1 MKSLHRK
8 ELLTVQWRRNAV
20 KIIDQTELPNKLV
33 YITCTDHHEIIKAI
47 KSLAVRGAPAI
58 GICAALALLLVTIN
72 SKARTGKSLHLEL
85 EKASSLLISTRPTAV
100 NISWAVN
107 RILDTSSKGRS
118 VKEIKRFVKR
128 EALAMLNDDT
138 LTNKQMG
145 KVGSDLFYD
154 GDVVMTHCNAG
165 SLATSTYG
173 TALGVLRTAR
183 EDGKNLKVIATETRP
198 VMQGSRLTAFELMY
212 DDFDVRLISDTA
224 VGYVMANKMVD
235 KVIVGADRILR
246 TGHVYN
252 KIGTY
257 QIATMASIHKIPFYV
272 AAPISTFDLKSSI
285 SDIKIE
291 DRSPHE
297 IIKIK
302 NIIIAPKDINTINP
316 AFDITPPNLI
326 TGIITELGL
335 LEPPYDRSIH
345 NIVKRRC
352 WGAKRYAGTKYL
364 SSLC

>member
-1 MKSLHRK
+1 MKSLQKK
-8 ELLTVQWRRNAV
+8 ELLTVQWRRNSV
-20 KIIDQTELPNKLV
+20 QIIDQTKLPNKLV
-33 YITCTDHHEIIKAI
+33 YLTCTNHREIAKAI
-47 KSLAVRGAPAI
+47 KSLVVRGAPAI
-58 GICAALALLLVTIN
+58 GICAALALVLVTIN
-72 SKARTGKSLHLEL
+72 SKAKTGRGLQSEL
-85 EKASSLLISTRPTAV
+85 ERAGSLLISTRPTAV
-100 NISWAVN
+100 NIHWAVK
-107 RILDTSSKGRS
+107 RILQISSKGKN
-118 VKEIKRFVKR
+118 VKEIRRLVR
-128 EALAMLNDDT
+128 LEALAMLNEDT
-138 LTNKQMG
+138 LTNRKLG
-145 KVGSDLFYD
+145 RAGSALFYD

-198 VMQGSRLTAFELMY
+198 VMQGSRLTAFELMH

-257 QIATMASIHKIPFYV
+257 QIAVMAHTHKIPFYV

-285 SDIKIE
+285 SEIKIE
-291 DRSPHE
+291 DRSPEE
-297 IIKIK
+297 ITKIK
-302 NIIIAPKDINTINP
+302 NILIAPKGVTTINP
-316 AFDITPPNLI
+316 AFDITPPILI

-335 LEPPYDRSIH
+335 LEPPFQRSIDTL
-345 NIVKRRC
+345 IRRS
-352 WGAKRYAGTKYL
+352 RRN
-364 SSLC
+364 

>member
-1 MKSLHRK
+1 MKSLYRK

-20 KIIDQTELPNKLV
+20 QIIDQTKLPNKLV
-33 YITCTDHHEIIKAI
+33 YLRCTDHREIAAAI
-47 KSLAVRGAPAI
+47 KSLVVRGAPAI

-72 SKARTGKSLHLEL
+72 SKAKTEKGLKTEL
-85 EKASSLLISTRPTAV
+85 ERAGGLLISTRPTAV
-100 NISWAVN
+100 NINWAVK
-107 RILDTSSKGRS
+107 RILEISSSGKN
-118 VKEIKRFVKR
+118 VKEIKRLVKL
-128 EALAMLNDDT
+128 EALAMLNDDI
-138 LTNKQMG
+138 LTNKKMG
-145 KVGSDLFYD
+145 RTGSDLFYD

-173 TALGVLRTAR
+173 TALGVLRAAR

-198 VMQGSRLTAFELMY
+198 VMQGSRLTAFELMH

-235 KVIVGADRILR
+235 KVIVGADRILS

-257 QIATMASIHKIPFYV
+257 QIAIMAHIHKIPFYV
-272 AAPISTFDLKSSI
+272 AAPVSTFDLKSSI
-285 SDIKIE
+285 SEITIE
-291 DRSPHE
+291 DRSPEE
-297 IIKIK
+297 ITKIK
-302 NIIIAPKDINTINP
+302 NIFIAPKGINTINP

-335 LEPPYDRSIH
+335 LEPPFQRSIDT
-345 NIVKRRC
+345 IIKRSR
-352 WGAKRYAGTKYL
+352 RY
-364 SSLC
+364 

>member
-1 MKSLHRK
+1 MKSLQKK
-8 ELLTVQWRRNAV
+8 ELLTVQWRRNSV
-20 KIIDQTELPNKLV
+20 QIIDQTKLPNKLV
-33 YITCTDHHEIIKAI
+33 YLTCTNHHEIAKAI
-47 KSLAVRGAPAI
+47 KSLVVRGAPAI
-58 GICAALALLLVTIN
+58 GICAALALVLVTIN
-72 SKARTGKSLHLEL
+72 SKAKTGRGLQSEL
-85 EKASSLLISTRPTAV
+85 ERAGSLLISTRPTAV
-100 NISWAVN
+100 NIHWAVM
-107 RILDTSSKGRS
+107 RILQISSKGKNI
-118 VKEIKRFVKR
+118 KEIRRLVR
-128 EALAMLNDDT
+128 LEALAMLNEDT
-138 LTNKQMG
+138 LTNRKLG
-145 KVGSDLFYD
+145 RAGSALFYD

-198 VMQGSRLTAFELMY
+198 VMQGSRLTAFELMH

-257 QIATMASIHKIPFYV
+257 QIAVMAHTHKIPFYV

-285 SDIKIE
+285 SEIKIE
-291 DRSPHE
+291 DRSPEE
-297 IIKIK
+297 ITKIK
-302 NIIIAPKDINTINP
+302 NILIAPKGVTTINP
-316 AFDITPPNLI
+316 AFDITPPILI

-335 LEPPYDRSIH
+335 LQPPFQRSIDTL
-345 NIVKRRC
+345 IRRS
-352 WGAKRYAGTKYL
+352 RRN
-364 SSLC
+364 

>member
-1 MKSLHRK
+1 MKSLQKK
-8 ELLTVQWRRNAV
+8 ELLTVQWRRNSV
-20 KIIDQTELPNKLV
+20 QIIDQTKLPNKLV
-33 YITCTDHHEIIKAI
+33 YLTCTNHHEIAKAI
-47 KSLAVRGAPAI
+47 KSLVVRGAPAI
-58 GICAALALLLVTIN
+58 GICAALALVLVTIN
-72 SKARTGKSLHLEL
+72 SKARTGRGLQSEL
-85 EKASSLLISTRPTAV
+85 ERAGSLLISTRPTAV
-100 NISWAVN
+100 NIHWAVK
-107 RILDTSSKGRS
+107 RILQISSKGKNI
-118 VKEIKRFVKR
+118 KEIRRLVR
-128 EALAMLNDDT
+128 LEALAMLNEDT
-138 LTNKQMG
+138 LTNRKLG
-145 KVGSDLFYD
+145 RAGSALFYD

-198 VMQGSRLTAFELMY
+198 VMQGSRLTAFELMH

-257 QIATMASIHKIPFYV
+257 QIAVMAHTHKIPFYV

-285 SDIKIE
+285 SEIKIE
-291 DRSPHE
+291 DRSPEE
-297 IIKIK
+297 ITKFK
-302 NIIIAPKDINTINP
+302 NILIAPKGVPTINP
-316 AFDITPPNLI
+316 AFDITPPIFI

-335 LEPPYDRSIH
+335 LQPPFQRSIDTL
-345 NIVKRRC
+345 IRRS
-352 WGAKRYAGTKYL
+352 RRN
-364 SSLC
+364 

>member
-1 MKSLHRK
+1 MKSLYRK

-20 KIIDQTELPNKLV
+20 QIIDQTKLPNKLV
-33 YITCTDHHEIIKAI
+33 YLRCTDHREVATAI
-47 KSLAVRGAPAI
+47 KSLVVRGAPAI

-72 SKARTGKSLHLEL
+72 SKAKTEKGLKTEL
-85 EKASSLLISTRPTAV
+85 ERAGGLLISTRPTAV
-100 NISWAVN
+100 NINWAVK
-107 RILDTSSKGRS
+107 RILEISSSGKN
-118 VKEIKRFVKR
+118 VKEIKRLVKR
-128 EALAMLNDDT
+128 EALAMLNDDI
-138 LTNKQMG
+138 LTNKKMG
-145 KVGSDLFYD
+145 RTGSDLFYD

-173 TALGVLRTAR
+173 TALGVLRAAR

-198 VMQGSRLTAFELMY
+198 VMQGSRLTAFELMH

-235 KVIVGADRILR
+235 KVIVGADRILS

-257 QIATMASIHKIPFYV
+257 QIAIMAHIHKIPFYV
-272 AAPISTFDLKSSI
+272 AAPVSTFDLKSSI
-285 SDIKIE
+285 SEITIE
-291 DRSPHE
+291 DRSPEE
-297 IIKIK
+297 ITKIK
-302 NIIIAPKDINTINP
+302 NIFIAPKGINTINP

-335 LEPPYDRSIH
+335 LEPPFQRSIDT
-345 NIVKRRC
+345 IIKRSR
-352 WGAKRYAGTKYL
+352 RY
-364 SSLC
+364 

>member
-20 KIIDQTELPNKLV
+20 KIIDQTKLPNKLV
-33 YITCTDHHEIIKAI
+33 YITCTDHREIVKAI
-47 KSLAVRGAPAI
+47 KYLAVRGAPAI
-58 GICAALALLLVTIN
+58 GICAALAMLLVTIN
-72 SKARTGKSLHLEL
+72 SKARTGKSLQLEL
-85 EKASSLLISTRPTAV
+85 EKAGSLLISTRPTAV

-107 RILDTSSKGRS
+107 RILDTSSKGKS

-128 EALAMLNDDT
+128 EALEMLNDDI
-138 LTNKQMG
+138 LTNRKMG

-173 TALGVLRTAR
+173 TALGVLRSAR

-302 NIIIAPKDINTINP
+302 DIIIAPKGINTINP

-345 NIVKRRC
+345 NIVK
-352 WGAKRYAGTKYL
+352 
-364 SSLC
+364 

>member
-1 MKSLHRK
+1 MKSLQKK
-8 ELLTVQWRRNAV
+8 ELLTVQWRRKSV
-20 KIIDQTELPNKLV
+20 QIIDQTKLPDKLV
-33 YITCTDHHEIIKAI
+33 YLTCTNHREIAKAI
-47 KSLAVRGAPAI
+47 KSLVVRGAPAI
-58 GICAALALLLVTIN
+58 GICAALALVLVTIN
-72 SKARTGKSLHLEL
+72 SKAKTGRGLQSEL
-85 EKASSLLISTRPTAV
+85 ERAASLLISTRPTAV
-100 NISWAVN
+100 NIHWAVK
-107 RILDTSSKGRS
+107 RILQISSKGKN
-118 VKEIKRFVKR
+118 VKEIRRLVR
-128 EALAMLNDDT
+128 LEALAMLNEDT
-138 LTNKQMG
+138 LTNRKLG
-145 KVGSDLFYD
+145 RAGSALFYD

-198 VMQGSRLTAFELMY
+198 VMQGSRLTAFELMH

-257 QIATMASIHKIPFYV
+257 QIAVMAHTHKIPFYV

-285 SDIKIE
+285 SEIKIE
-291 DRSPHE
+291 DRSPEE
-297 IIKIK
+297 ITKIK
-302 NIIIAPKDINTINP
+302 NILIAPKGVTTINP
-316 AFDITPPNLI
+316 AFDITPPILI

-335 LEPPYDRSIH
+335 LEPPFQRSIDTL
-345 NIVKRRC
+345 IRRS
-352 WGAKRYAGTKYL
+352 RRN
-364 SSLC
+364 

>member
-20 KIIDQTELPNKLV
+20 QIIDQTKLPNKLV
-33 YITCTDHHEIIKAI
+33 YLTFTDHHKIAKAI
-47 KSLAVRGAPAI
+47 KSLIVRGAPAI

-72 SKARTGKSLHLEL
+72 SKAKTEKGLKSEL
-85 EKASSLLISTRPTAV
+85 EKAGSLLISTRPTAV
-100 NISWAVN
+100 NINWAVK
-107 RILDTSSKGRS
+107 RILQTSSKGKN
-118 VKEIKRFVKR
+118 VKEIRRLVKR
-128 EALAMLNDDT
+128 EALAMLDDDI
-138 LTNKQMG
+138 LTNRKMG
-145 KVGSDLFYD
+145 RAGSDLFCD

-198 VMQGSRLTAFELMY
+198 VMQGSRLTAFELMH

-235 KVIVGADRILR
+235 KVIVGADRILS

-257 QIATMASIHKIPFYV
+257 QIAIMANIHKIPFYV

-285 SDIKIE
+285 SEIKIE
-291 DRSPHE
+291 DRSPDE
-297 IIKIK
+297 ITKIK
-302 NIIIAPKDINTINP
+302 NIFIAPKGINTINP

-335 LEPPYDRSIH
+335 LEPPFQRSIDT
-345 NIVKRRC
+345 IIKRSR
-352 WGAKRYAGTKYL
+352 WY
-364 SSLC
+364 

>member
-1 MKSLHRK
+1 MKSLYRR

-20 KIIDQTELPNKLV
+20 QIIDQTKLPNKLV
-33 YITCTDHHEIIKAI
+33 YLRCTDHREIATAI
-47 KSLAVRGAPAI
+47 KSLVVRGAPAI

-72 SKARTGKSLHLEL
+72 SKAKTEKGLKTEL
-85 EKASSLLISTRPTAV
+85 ERAGGLLISTRPTAV
-100 NISWAVN
+100 NINWAVK
-107 RILDTSSKGRS
+107 RILQISSSGKN
-118 VKEIKRFVKR
+118 VKEIKRLVKR
-128 EALAMLNDDT
+128 EALAMLNDDI
-138 LTNKQMG
+138 LTNKKMG
-145 KVGSDLFYD
+145 RTGSDLFYD

-173 TALGVLRTAR
+173 TALGVLRAAR

-198 VMQGSRLTAFELMY
+198 VMQGSRLTAFELMH

-235 KVIVGADRILR
+235 KVIVGADRILS

-257 QIATMASIHKIPFYV
+257 QIAIMAHIHKIPFYV
-272 AAPISTFDLKSSI
+272 AAPVSTFDLKSSI
-285 SDIKIE
+285 SEITIE
-291 DRSPHE
+291 DRSPEE
-297 IIKIK
+297 ITKIK
-302 NIIIAPKDINTINP
+302 NIFIAPKGINTINP

-335 LEPPYDRSIH
+335 LKPPFQRSIDT
-345 NIVKRRC
+345 IIKRSR
-352 WGAKRYAGTKYL
+352 RY
-364 SSLC
+364 

>member
-1 MKSLHRK
+1 MNSLHRK

-20 KIIDQTELPNKLV
+20 RIIDQTKLPNKLV
-33 YITCTDHHEIIKAI
+33 YLTFTDHHEIAKAI
-47 KSLAVRGAPAI
+47 KSLVVRGAPAI

-72 SKARTGKSLHLEL
+72 SKAKSEKGLKSEL
-85 EKASSLLISTRPTAV
+85 ERAGSLLLSTRPTAV
-100 NISWAVN
+100 NINWAVK
-107 RILDTSSKGRS
+107 RILQTSSKGKN
-118 VKEIKRFVKR
+118 VKEIRDLVKR
-128 EALAMLNDDT
+128 EALAMLDDDI
-138 LTNKQMG
+138 LTNRKMG
-145 KVGSDLFYD
+145 RAGSYLFRD

-183 EDGKNLKVIATETRP
+183 EDGKNLKIIATETRP
-198 VMQGSRLTAFELMY
+198 VMQGSRLTAFELMH

-235 KVIVGADRILR
+235 KVIVGADRILS

-257 QIATMASIHKIPFYV
+257 QIAILANIHKIPFYV

-285 SDIKIE
+285 SEIKIE
-291 DRSPHE
+291 DRSPDE
-297 IIKIK
+297 ITKIK
-302 NIIIAPKDINTINP
+302 NILIAPKGINTINP

-335 LEPPYDRSIH
+335 LEPPFQRSIDT
-345 NIVKRRC
+345 IIKRSR
-352 WGAKRYAGTKYL
+352 RY
-364 SSLC
+364 

>member
-1 MKSLHRK
+1 MKSLYRK

-20 KIIDQTELPNKLV
+20 QIIDQTKLPNKLV
-33 YITCTDHHEIIKAI
+33 YLRCTNHHEIAKAI
-47 KSLAVRGAPAI
+47 RSLVVRGAPAI

-72 SKARTGKSLHLEL
+72 SKAKNEKALKLEL
-85 EKASSLLISTRPTAV
+85 ERAGSLLISTRPTAV
-100 NISWAVN
+100 NINWAVK
-107 RILDTSSKGRS
+107 RILHISSSGKN
-118 VKEIKRFVKR
+118 VNEIRRLVRR
-128 EALAMLNDDT
+128 EALAMLDDDL
-138 LTNKQMG
+138 LTNKKMG
-145 KVGSDLFYD
+145 RAGSDLFYD

-173 TALGVLRTAR
+173 TALGVLRAAR

-198 VMQGSRLTAFELMY
+198 VMQGSRLTAFELMH
-212 DDFDVRLISDTA
+212 DDFEVRLISDTA

-257 QIATMASIHKIPFYV
+257 QIAVMAHTHKIPFYV

-285 SDIKIE
+285 SEIKIE
-291 DRSPHE
+291 DRSPEE
-297 IIKIK
+297 ITKIK
-302 NIIIAPKDINTINP
+302 NILIAPKGVTTINP
-316 AFDITPPNLI
+316 AFDITPPIFI

-335 LEPPYDRSIH
+335 LQPPFQRSIDTL
-345 NIVKRRC
+345 IRRS
-352 WGAKRYAGTKYL
+352 RRN
-364 SSLC
+364 

>member
-1 MKSLHRK
+1 MKSLQKK
-8 ELLTVQWRRNAV
+8 ELLTVQWRRNSV
-20 KIIDQTELPNKLV
+20 QIIDQTKLPNKLV
-33 YITCTDHHEIIKAI
+33 YLTCTNHHEIAKAI
-47 KSLAVRGAPAI
+47 KSLVVRGAPAI
-58 GICAALALLLVTIN
+58 GICAALALVLVTIN
-72 SKARTGKSLHLEL
+72 SKAKTGRGLQSEL
-85 EKASSLLISTRPTAV
+85 ERAGSLLISTRPTAV
-100 NISWAVN
+100 NIHWAVM
-107 RILDTSSKGRS
+107 RILQISSKGKNI
-118 VKEIKRFVKR
+118 KEIRRLVR
-128 EALAMLNDDT
+128 LEALAMLNEDT
-138 LTNKQMG
+138 LTNRKLG
-145 KVGSDLFYD
+145 RAGSALFYD

-198 VMQGSRLTAFELMY
+198 VMQGSRLTAFELMH

-257 QIATMASIHKIPFYV
+257 MIAVMAHTHKIPFYV

-285 SDIKIE
+285 SEIKIE
-291 DRSPHE
+291 DRSPEE
-297 IIKIK
+297 ITKIK
-302 NIIIAPKDINTINP
+302 NILIAPKGVTTINP
-316 AFDITPPNLI
+316 AFDITPPILI

-335 LEPPYDRSIH
+335 LEPPFQRSIDTL
-345 NIVKRRC
+345 IRRS
-352 WGAKRYAGTKYL
+352 RRN
-364 SSLC
+364 

>member
-1 MKSLHRK
+1 MKSLQKK
-8 ELLTVQWRRNAV
+8 ELLTVQWRRNSV
-20 KIIDQTELPNKLV
+20 QIIDQTKLPNKLV
-33 YITCTDHHEIIKAI
+33 YLTCTNHHEIAKAI
-47 KSLAVRGAPAI
+47 KSLVVRGAPAI
-58 GICAALALLLVTIN
+58 GICAALALVLVTIN
-72 SKARTGKSLHLEL
+72 SKARTGRGLQSEL
-85 EKASSLLISTRPTAV
+85 ERAGSLLISTRPTAV
-100 NISWAVN
+100 NIHWAVK
-107 RILDTSSKGRS
+107 RILQISSKGKNI
-118 VKEIKRFVKR
+118 KEIRRLVR
-128 EALAMLNDDT
+128 LEALAMLNEDT
-138 LTNKQMG
+138 LTNRKLG
-145 KVGSDLFYD
+145 RAGSALFYD

-198 VMQGSRLTAFELMY
+198 VMQGSRLTAFELMH

-257 QIATMASIHKIPFYV
+257 QIAVMAHTHKIPFYV

-285 SDIKIE
+285 SEIKIE
-291 DRSPHE
+291 DRSPEE
-297 IIKIK
+297 ITKIK
-302 NIIIAPKDINTINP
+302 NILIAPKGVTTINP
-316 AFDITPPNLI
+316 AFDITPPILI

-335 LEPPYDRSIH
+335 LQPPFQRSIDTL
-345 NIVKRRC
+345 IRRS
-352 WGAKRYAGTKYL
+352 RRN
-364 SSLC
+364 

>member
-8 ELLTVQWRRNAV
+8 ELLTVKWRRNAV
-20 KIIDQTELPNKLV
+20 QIIDQTKLPNRLV
-33 YITCTDHHEIIKAI
+33 YLTCKDHHDIAKAI
-47 KSLAVRGAPAI
+47 RSLVVRGAPAI

-72 SKARTGKSLHLEL
+72 SKAKTEKGIKSEL
-85 EKASSLLISTRPTAV
+85 ERAGRLLISTRPTAV
-100 NISWAVN
+100 NISWAVK
-107 RILDTSSKGRS
+107 RILQISSKGES
-118 VKEIKRFVKR
+118 VKEIKRLVKE
-128 EALAMLNDDT
+128 EALTMLDDDI
-138 LTNKQMG
+138 LTNRKMG
-145 KVGSDLFYD
+145 RAGSDLIYD

-165 SLATSTYG
+165 SLATATYG
-173 TALGVLRTAR
+173 TALGVLRAAR

-198 VMQGSRLTAFELMY
+198 VMQGSRLTAFELMH

-224 VGYVMANKMVD
+224 VGYVMANRMVD

-257 QIATMASIHKIPFYV
+257 QIAIMAYTHKIPFYV

-291 DRSPHE
+291 DRSPDE
-297 IIKIK
+297 ITKIK
-302 NIIIAPKDINTINP
+302 NIFIAPKGIHTINP

-326 TGIITELGL
+326 TGIVTEVGL
-335 LEPPYDRSIH
+335 LEPPFHRSIGTII
-345 NIVKRRC
+345 NRS
-352 WGAKRYAGTKYL
+352 KRY
-364 SSLC
+364 

>member
-1 MKSLHRK
+1 MKSLQKK
-8 ELLTVQWRRNAV
+8 ELLTVQWRRNSV
-20 KIIDQTELPNKLV
+20 QIIDQTKLPDKLV
-33 YITCTDHHEIIKAI
+33 YLTCTNHREIAKAI
-47 KSLAVRGAPAI
+47 KSLVVRGAPAI
-58 GICAALALLLVTIN
+58 GICAALALVLVTIN
-72 SKARTGKSLHLEL
+72 SKAKTGRGLQSEL
-85 EKASSLLISTRPTAV
+85 ERAGSLLISTRPTAV
-100 NISWAVN
+100 NIHWAVM
-107 RILDTSSKGRS
+107 RILQISSKGKNI
-118 VKEIKRFVKR
+118 KEIRRLVR
-128 EALAMLNDDT
+128 LEALAMLNEDT
-138 LTNKQMG
+138 LTNRKLG
-145 KVGSDLFYD
+145 RAGSALFYD

-198 VMQGSRLTAFELMY
+198 VMQGSRLTAFELMH

-257 QIATMASIHKIPFYV
+257 QIAVMAHTHKIPFYV

-285 SDIKIE
+285 SEIKIE
-291 DRSPHE
+291 DRSPEE
-297 IIKIK
+297 ITKIK
-302 NIIIAPKDINTINP
+302 NILIAPKGVTTINP
-316 AFDITPPNLI
+316 AFDITPPILI

-335 LEPPYDRSIH
+335 LEPPFQRSIDTL
-345 NIVKRRC
+345 IRRS
-352 WGAKRYAGTKYL
+352 RRN
-364 SSLC
+364 

>member
-1 MKSLHRK
+1 MKSLQKK
-8 ELLTVQWRRNAV
+8 ELLTVQWRRNSV
-20 KIIDQTELPNKLV
+20 QIIDQTKLPNKLV
-33 YITCTDHHEIIKAI
+33 YLTCTNHHEIAKAI
-47 KSLAVRGAPAI
+47 KSLVVRGAPAI
-58 GICAALALLLVTIN
+58 GICAALALVLVTIN
-72 SKARTGKSLHLEL
+72 SKAKTGRGLQSEL
-85 EKASSLLISTRPTAV
+85 ERAGSLLISTRPTAV
-100 NISWAVN
+100 NIHWAVK
-107 RILDTSSKGRS
+107 RILQISSKGKNI
-118 VKEIKRFVKR
+118 KEIRRLVR
-128 EALAMLNDDT
+128 LEALAMLNEDT
-138 LTNKQMG
+138 LTNRKLG
-145 KVGSDLFYD
+145 RAGSALFYD

-198 VMQGSRLTAFELMY
+198 VMQGSRLTAFELMH

-257 QIATMASIHKIPFYV
+257 QIAVMAHTHKIPFYV

-285 SDIKIE
+285 SEIKIE
-291 DRSPHE
+291 DRSPEE
-297 IIKIK
+297 ITKIK
-302 NIIIAPKDINTINP
+302 NILIAPKGVTTINP
-316 AFDITPPNLI
+316 AFDITPPILI

-335 LEPPYDRSIH
+335 LEPPFQRSIDTL
-345 NIVKRRC
+345 IRRS
-352 WGAKRYAGTKYL
+352 RRN
-364 SSLC
+364 